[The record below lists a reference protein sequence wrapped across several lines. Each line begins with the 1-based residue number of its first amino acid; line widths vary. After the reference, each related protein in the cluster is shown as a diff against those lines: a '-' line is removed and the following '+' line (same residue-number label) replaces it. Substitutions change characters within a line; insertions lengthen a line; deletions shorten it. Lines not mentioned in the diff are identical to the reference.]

1 MGKFDSAQQ
10 MLNLNSIGVDYQP
23 PTPAVREH
31 IIGDD
36 DDAHPASMM
45 AKPFNPANALYGS
58 SMHPHRP
65 NSNLNHRRPPSSS
78 VPRPLP
84 NQRHVINYTGPKV
97 LDLKVPSRAQNTQIW
112 AIFLKLIEKWFIG
125 SIFEI
130 EPCNWFFRQI
140 LILYTITQSQK
151 SLTNW

>member
-84 NQRHVINYTGPKV
+84 NQRHVKYELYWPQSFVFESTIQSPKCSNMRDFFEI
-97 LDLKVPSRAQNTQIW
+97 DLKMIYW
-112 AIFLKLIEKWFIG
+112 EHI
-125 SIFEI
+125 
-130 EPCNWFFRQI
+130 
-140 LILYTITQSQK
+140 
-151 SLTNW
+151 